1 MRYEGAVYRPPS
13 EAGSLIIQ
21 MTIGC
26 ARNTCRF
33 CNMYKAKNFRIR
45 PMEDVVEDLVMAR
58 KYYKDLPTAMPSF
71 VKQRICFI
79 SWEK

>member
-33 CNMYKAKNFRIR
+33 CSMYKAKQFRIR
-45 PMEDVVEDLVMAR
+45 PL
-58 KYYKDLPTAMPSF
+58 
-71 VKQRICFI
+71 
-79 SWEK
+79 